1 MNLSA
6 ESGPIQIRNGSVL
19 VPCDGLYLLSLRST
33 IYLQREEDW
42 LKLSLQASSGVL
54 WEQMVQGS
62 ESRVN
67 HTTVVYLFEEE
78 SITLWTS
85 SKGTL
90 WDLSLSLVLV
100 ADSKS

>member
-19 VPCDGLYLLSLRST
+19 VPCDGLYLLSLSST
-33 IYLQREEDW
+33 IYLQKEEDW

-67 HTTVVYLFEEE
+67 HTTVVYLFEED